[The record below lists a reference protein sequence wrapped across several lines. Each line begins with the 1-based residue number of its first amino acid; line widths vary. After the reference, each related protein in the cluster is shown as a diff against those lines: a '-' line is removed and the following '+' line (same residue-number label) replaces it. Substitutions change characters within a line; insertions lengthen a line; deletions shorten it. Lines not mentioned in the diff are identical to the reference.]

1 MTYSCYACHGLIV
14 TSPITEL
21 ANWLNANTPEGI
33 HFREVGGIDPQPL
46 AGEIE
51 NAVVT
56 DIKNGKQVIF
66 IAHSM
71 GAMLCYYLAD
81 DLNAQGLKAPLFVAI
96 DPTDWAS
103 NMSGTIRWGWSPSD
117 GGQWA
122 APGNIGKW
130 INYHQPSYPG
140 GGVCISGGTDIAV
153 AGVDHLSIVNSP
165 TVRNGILAAVMGA
178 IGNA

>member
-1 MTYSCYACHGLIV
+1 MIFSCYACNGLIV
-14 TSPITEL
+14 TWPVTDL
-21 ANWLNANTPEGI
+21 ASFLNNNTPDGI
-33 HFREVGGIDPQPL
+33 HFNEIGGVNPQFQYSSIL
-46 AGEIE
+46 AS
-51 NAVVT
+51 AVA
-56 DIKNGKQVIF
+56 DIKAGKQLIF

-122 APGNIGKW
+122 APSNIGKW

-140 GGVCISGGTDIAV
+140 GGVCVSGGEDIAV
-153 AGVDHLSIVNSP
+153 AGVDHLSIVNSSI
-165 TVRNGILAAVMGA
+165 VRNGVLAAVQKIIGA
-178 IGNA
+178 